1 MQDSVDVHHVTST
14 GIEDPLDLTSLG
26 QATSLADIVGRVR
39 SALAAHFRIA
49 GVDVLLRSADGAW
62 EALAG
67 SSSVDAA
74 TIPAVE
80 AGHSST
86 VRFWCEGMQAIVVQ
100 RLHDG
105 RAVAVRIDGQAEARR
120 FDAQDLLT
128 LRMSL
133 MSVDAASAAL
143 KHRRH
148 EKELVFELNRRLLQ
162 LNSLI
167 DTGIEVA
174 TLDRSVSPCLLAL
187 ERAVALTNAS
197 RGTVVVRRDA
207 TEISRDAFPPGS
219 ETASSGGST
228 YRLHS
233 EFVFQGDLYT
243 FEILDKES
251 RTGIQ
256 AFDGTDRLLLDALSR
271 QVQASLENRFLLK
284 QSLEKQ
290 RMEQDI
296 AVAASIQQRI
306 LPSALPEITGYS
318 LAGINI
324 PSKSV
329 GGDYYDCIP
338 LRDGRYLLVIAD
350 VSGKGIP
357 AALLVSSLHAYLS
370 AYLESAFSLVDI
382 AVRLNT
388 AIHHASTDDKF
399 ITAFFG
405 LLDPASGA
413 VECVNAGHN
422 TIYCRRADGEVVDL
436 CKGGIPLGMLDLGL
450 PYESEQISLATG
462 DRLLLYT
469 DGIPEAQNGAQ
480 ELYDTHHPLRDYFA
494 SHIPATAGPFIDAL
508 MEHVRS
514 FVGDAPQADDITALY
529 LMRRA

>member
-1 MQDSVDVHHVTST
+1 MQDSVVVHHVTST
-14 GIEDPLDLTSLG
+14 GVQDPVDLSTLG
-26 QATSLADIVGRVR
+26 QATNFADIAGRVR
-39 SALAAHFRIA
+39 SALAAHFHIA
-49 GVDVLLRSADGAW
+49 GVDLHVRTADSDWETVAGPRGPDVPAIPVLD
-62 EALAG
+62 AG
-67 SSSVDAA
+67 R
-74 TIPAVE
+74 
-80 AGHSST
+80 SST
-86 VRFWCEGMQAIVVQ
+86 VRFWGEGKQAIAVQ
-100 RLHDG
+100 GLHDG
-105 RAVAVRIDGQAEARR
+105 RELAVRIDGQAEGRR

-133 MSVDAASAAL
+133 MSVDAAWAAL
-143 KHRRH
+143 RHRKHQ
-148 EKELVFELNRRLLQ
+148 KELLFELNRRLLQ

-174 TLDRSVSPCLLAL
+174 TLDQSVSPCLLAL

-197 RGTVVVRRDA
+197 RGTVTMWREEA
-207 TEISRDAFPPGS
+207 ELSRYAFPPGS
-219 ETASSGGST
+219 GGTSAAGST
-228 YRLHS
+228 YQLRS
-233 EFVFQGDLYT
+233 EFIFQGDAYV
-243 FEILDKES
+243 FEILDKET

-256 AFDGTDRLLLDALSR
+256 PFDGTDRLLLDALTR

-290 RMEQDI
+290 KMEQDI

-306 LPSALPEITGYS
+306 LPSQLPEIAGSS

-338 LRDGRYLLVIAD
+338 LPDGRYLLVIAD

-370 AYLESAFSLVDI
+370 AYLESSLSLVDI
-382 AVRLNT
+382 VARLNT
-388 AIHHASTDDKF
+388 AIHNASTDDKF

-405 LLDPASGA
+405 LMDPASGG

-422 TIYCRRADGEVVDL
+422 TTYCRRADGSILDL
-436 CKGGIPLGMLDLGL
+436 SKGGIPLGMLDLGL
-450 PYESEQISLATG
+450 PYESEQITIGPG

-469 DGIPEAQNGAQ
+469 DGIPEAQNSAH
-480 ELYDTHHPLRDYFA
+480 ELYDTDHPLREYFA
-494 SHIPATAGPFIDAL
+494 SVTPPTAGPFLDAL
-508 MEHVRS
+508 MAHLTG

-529 LMRRA
+529 LMRQ